1 MHKPIRIGEVYTEL
15 IQFLKADVEKFAE
28 ASGDHNPLHTNP
40 EYCSETRFGRPIVHG
55 ALLFSQFSR
64 VFGTIWP
71 GKGSVYVSQTVK
83 FIVPVFV
90 GDSVNLEIKCVE
102 VDKEK
107 KKATFECS
115 LIGANNSLACKG
127 TAVLWLPEFDL

>member
-15 IQFLKADVEKFAE
+15 IHFSKADVEKFAE
-28 ASGDHNPLHTNP
+28 ASGDTNPLHTDP
-40 EYCSETRFGRPIVHG
+40 EYCKETRFGRPIVQG
-55 ALLFSQFSR
+55 ALLFSHFSR

-71 GKGSVYVSQTVK
+71 GEGSVYVSQTLK
-83 FIVPVFV
+83 FIAPVYV
-90 GDSVNLEIKCVE
+90 GESANLEIKCVE

-115 LIGANNSLACKG
+115 LFAANNTPVCTG
-127 TAVLWLPEFDL
+127 TAVLWLPKFDL

>member
-1 MHKPIRIGEVYTEL
+1 MHKPIRIGEVYMEL
-15 IQFLKADVEKFAE
+15 IHFSKANVEKFAE
-28 ASGDHNPLHTNP
+28 ASGDRNPLHTDP
-40 EYCSETRFGRPIVHG
+40 EYCQQTRFGRPIVHG
-55 ALLFSQFSR
+55 ALLFAHFSR

-71 GKGSVYVSQTVK
+71 GKGSVYVSQTIK
-83 FIVPVFV
+83 FVAPVFI
-90 GDSVNLEIKCVE
+90 GDSANLEINCIE

-115 LIGANNSLACKG
+115 LIGANNKLACTG